1 LGADSRG
8 PPRRKRPKTK
18 TPVVKKVSHK
28 LHNFSQISFFFNLN
42 SENIF
47 KVSLEK
53 ICEICGICG
62 KKLYTKLTLT
72 D

>member
-1 LGADSRG
+1 M
-8 PPRRKRPKTK
+8 
-18 TPVVKKVSHK
+18 PVVKKVSHK

-53 ICEICGICG
+53 IVKFAEFAV